1 LLFLVT
7 STCADGLW
15 KKSTGVAGRCF
26 DEQWHNKRRAKG
38 IQMLKMLLQHMATL
52 LDADD
57 LHLGDDSH
65 ALDQDD
71 DSDETED
78 LDDDF

>member
-1 LLFLVT
+1 
-7 STCADGLW
+7 
-15 KKSTGVAGRCF
+15 
-26 DEQWHNKRRAKG
+26 
-38 IQMLKMLLQHMATL
+38 MLKMLLQHMATL